1 MKEKVQVKVDPAIK
15 DLGMFV
21 SDVYV
26 SEEEGV
32 TNLNVELDSSEVI
45 DVERITEASRII
57 NPIMDELDLLEG
69 EYVLDIHSKV
79 KGDGQDE

>member
-32 TNLNVELDSSEVI
+32 TNLNVELDSSEII

-79 KGDGQDE
+79 KGEKEDE

>member
-15 DLGMFV
+15 DLNMFV
-21 SDVYV
+21 SDVFV

-45 DVERITEASRII
+45 DVERITEASKII

>member
-57 NPIMDELDLLEG
+57 NPIMDELDLLDG
-69 EYVLDIHSKV
+69 EYVLDIHSIV
-79 KGDGQDE
+79 KGEKEDE

>member
-1 MKEKVQVKVDPAIK
+1 MKEKVVEKVDPAIK
-15 DLGMFV
+15 DLNMFV

-26 SEEEGV
+26 SDEEGV

-45 DVERITEASRII
+45 DVERITEASKII

-79 KGDGQDE
+79 KGDVIDE

>member
-1 MKEKVQVKVDPAIK
+1 MR
-15 DLGMFV
+15 
-21 SDVYV
+21 
-26 SEEEGV
+26 SEI
-32 TNLNVELDSSEVI
+32 I

>member
-21 SDVYV
+21 SDVYI

-32 TNLNVELDSSEVI
+32 TNLNVELDSSEII

>member
-32 TNLNVELDSSEVI
+32 TNLNVELDSSEII

-57 NPIMDELDLLEG
+57 
-69 EYVLDIHSKV
+69 
-79 KGDGQDE
+79 Q

>member
-1 MKEKVQVKVDPAIK
+1 MKEKVVGKVDPAIK
-15 DLGMFV
+15 DLNMFV

-45 DVERITEASRII
+45 DVERITEASKII

-79 KGDGQDE
+79 KGDVIDE

>member
-1 MKEKVQVKVDPAIK
+1 MKEKVVEKVDPAIK
-15 DLGMFV
+15 DLNMFV

-26 SEEEGV
+26 SDEEGV

-45 DVERITEASRII
+45 DVERITEASKII
-57 NPIMDELDLLEG
+57 NPIMDELDLLDG

-79 KGDGQDE
+79 KGDVIDE